1 MDGIYE
7 TVMLS
12 NVLDDD
18 ERIRKIIDDAI
29 SSEEVEAFPKYT
41 KETKKSK
48 QARIKAAWGEAKEA
62 DELAKE
68 LGVHDKL
75 RGKKTKKESEDSLAA
90 LIQRNQASRADAF
103 DRLAEKYGAKPGK
116 KAGKKRATE
125 EPDIPDDEFEALQ
138 AKMFKG
144 KKKRPA
150 EEPDIPDDEFEALQ
164 AKMLKGKK
172 KRKA

>member
-12 NVLDDD
+12 NILEDD
-18 ERIRKIIDDAI
+18 ERIRKIIEDAI
-29 SSEEVEAFPKYT
+29 ASEEVEAFPKYT

-48 QARIKAAWGEAKEA
+48 QARIKAARGEAKEA
-62 DELAKE
+62 DDLAKE

-103 DRLAEKYGAKPGK
+103 DRLAEKWAKPGK
-116 KAGKKRATE
+116 KAGKKRAAE

-144 KKKRPA
+144 KKKRSA